1 MKGKR
6 EPQLN
11 QLRSTSRLGFF
22 HKQSELMAMLPEV
35 PKLRSTFDLFVD
47 NGNGAGSEAETE
59 TEAGSE
65 GFRCLDP
72 GASIEL
78 SDVADC
84 LRTMGLS
91 PSDHWL
97 ATRLA
102 DHLRRREA
110 MGPVGA
116 AFFQRAS
123 FELVLTLYCQLAEE
137 DESPSVEDVLQVLRN
152 RDPRG
157 TGVLPYS
164 ELRRMLTTMGDR
176 LEEAEVFSL
185 LHCASDIAGNVHY
198 EHLVQRVFAKDEQAE
213 ERLLQARLYLQAV
226 GRNAIDMDMA
236 KRDEF
241 IDALRRSDPM
251 SSGFIE
257 PNRLLELLNRN
268 EERFTGEELQLLTQ
282 GMEDTRCERGIN
294 YRRFLQFIM
303 NE

>member
-1 MKGKR
+1 M
-6 EPQLN
+6 
-11 QLRSTSRLGFF
+11 F
-22 HKQSELMAMLPEV
+22 H
-35 PKLRSTFDLFVD
+35 
-47 NGNGAGSEAETE
+47 
-59 TEAGSE
+59 E
-65 GFRCLDP
+65 GLDP
-72 GASIEL
+72 AASIEL

-102 DHLRRREA
+102 EHLRRREA
-110 MGPVGA
+110 TGPVGA
-116 AFFQRAS
+116 AFSQRAF
-123 FELVLTLYCQLAEE
+123 FELVLTLYCQMADE
-137 DESPSVEDVLQVLRN
+137 DEGPSAEDALQVLRS

-164 ELRRMLTTMGDR
+164 ELRHMLTTMGDR
-176 LEEAEVFSL
+176 LDEAEVFSL

-198 EHLVQRVFAKDEQAE
+198 EHLVHQVFAKDEQAE

-226 GRNAIDMDMA
+226 GRNAIDMDMV

-251 SSGFIE
+251 RSGFIE
-257 PNRLLELLNRN
+257 PKRLLELLNRN
-268 EERFTGEELQLLTQ
+268 EERFTDEELQLLTQ
-282 GMEDTRCERGIN
+282 GMEDTKCERGIN